1 LTANDFQRIFE
12 QGPGLYLLLAPHP
25 SFTIL
30 GVSDEY
36 LRATYTTRED
46 LVGRRLFDVFADP
59 PDSTRD
65 TCIANIRVSLARVLA
80 TRATDRMTEQ
90 RYDLH
95 PPASEDAVRE
105 ERWWSP
111 VNTPVLSD
119 SGEIVCIV
127 HRVEDAT
134 ALVRAREIEA
144 RERARLVEANNLFQA
159 VYDQGLDTEER
170 ERLIA
175 ESEQQR
181 RVYETALS
189 NTPDLVYI
197 FDLDHRFSYANAALL
212 KMWGKT
218 REEALGKTCIE
229 LGYEPWHAEMHDR
242 EIETVVATRAP
253 IRGEVPFTGTNG
265 RRVYDY
271 IFVPVMGP
279 EGDVIAV
286 AGTTRDVTE
295 RQQAEQA
302 IRDQAERLRESDRA
316 KDEFLATLAH
326 ELRNPLA
333 PLRNSLSLLEM
344 AGPPDARTA
353 PIHKMMERQ
362 VNHLVRLVDDLLEM
376 SRVSR
381 GTFAL
386 RKERVDIATV
396 VRNAV
401 ETSEPLIRAAGHGL
415 DIAVPE
421 VPVWLE
427 GDPVRLA
434 QILANLLNNAA
445 RYTDDGGQ
453 ITVRAHREGGSAV
466 IAVCDNGVGIAAEAL
481 PRMFA
486 MFTRGAPA
494 SARSQGGLGIGL
506 ALARRLAEMH
516 GGTLDARSD
525 GPGRGS
531 EFTLRLPVADAPA
544 QDTEAAAGDA
554 PALTQQRILVVDDNR
569 DAADSLGMI
578 LRFLGADV
586 RIAEDGPE
594 ALAVFPDYDPAVVLL
609 DIGMPGMDGYEVA
622 RTLRSRYPERATAI
636 VALTGWGQAEDRRR
650 AQEAGFDHLMV
661 KPADIDSLQALL
673 ASFAERAP
681 ERRLAAP

>member
-1 LTANDFQRIFE
+1 
-12 QGPGLYLLLAPHP
+12 
-25 SFTIL
+25 
-30 GVSDEY
+30 
-36 LRATYTTRED
+36 
-46 LVGRRLFDVFADP
+46 
-59 PDSTRD
+59 
-65 TCIANIRVSLARVLA
+65 
-80 TRATDRMTEQ
+80 
-90 RYDLH
+90 
-95 PPASEDAVRE
+95 
-105 ERWWSP
+105 
-111 VNTPVLSD
+111 
-119 SGEIVCIV
+119 
-127 HRVEDAT
+127 
-134 ALVRAREIEA
+134 
-144 RERARLVEANNLFQA
+144 
-159 VYDQGLDTEER
+159 
-170 ERLIA
+170 
-175 ESEQQR
+175 
-181 RVYETALS
+181 
-189 NTPDLVYI
+189 
-197 FDLDHRFSYANAALL
+197 
-212 KMWGKT
+212 
-218 REEALGKTCIE
+218 
-229 LGYEPWHAEMHDR
+229 
-242 EIETVVATRAP
+242 
-253 IRGEVPFTGTNG
+253 
-265 RRVYDY
+265 
-271 IFVPVMGP
+271 VMGP

-401 ETSEPLIRAAGHGL
+401 ETSEPLIRAAGHRL